1 MEPGLRIDLSICTA
15 GGTVERIGQTLQGE
29 SLFRRL
35 MGDNVR
41 WASQRWR
48 TKSFNRRW
56 GSASLALFPP
66 QAATRNEIRTRAG
79 KSTGCPSRVAGLKW
93 ICFAAWTAA

>member
-1 MEPGLRIDLSICTA
+1 MRKKLLIDLAINDLFHRPQ
-15 GGTVERIGQTLQGE
+15 VIGKLG
-29 SLFRRL
+29 SL
-35 MGDNVR
+35 
-41 WASQRWR
+41 
-48 TKSFNRRW
+48 
-56 GSASLALFPP
+56 PP